1 MDSGDTLGRGEKE
14 TGVDERIFMLMTL
27 PQAAP
32 DTAVTALDH
41 PSWIRR
47 ALLLEQVAEAYAEG
61 RFTPTQRRQAED
73 LFRTAVFDHEPLAR
87 SVLADTLKRMTN
99 LPHDIVLSLARD
111 EAQVARPIL
120 RSSPLLDD
128 DDLVEAA
135 REGTRAHRLAVA
147 ERDDLSAR
155 VAQALCES
163 RDRAVI
169 KALLANEGAALP
181 EPLLHAILDAMD
193 DTAGIAEA
201 MMSRPL
207 LPASVKTRLM
217 HERARGYAA
226 ARRA

>member
-1 MDSGDTLGRGEKE
+1 
-14 TGVDERIFMLMTL
+14 MLTTL
-27 PQAAP
+27 PAASE
-32 DTAVTALDH
+32 TAVTGLDN

-47 ALLLEQVAEAYAEG
+47 ALLLERVAEAYAEG
-61 RFTPTQRRQAED
+61 HFTPAQRTQAED

-87 SVLADTLKRMTN
+87 GVLADVLKRMTN

-120 RSSPLLDD
+120 RTSPLLDD
-128 DDLVEAA
+128 EDLVEIA
-135 REGTRAHRLAVA
+135 REGTRAHRLAIA

-163 RDRAVI
+163 RDPSVI
-169 KALLANEGAALP
+169 KALLANDSAALP

-193 DTAGIAEA
+193 DTPGIVDA
-201 MMSRPL
+201 MTSRPR
-207 LPASVKTRLM
+207 LPASITTRLTR
-217 HERARGYAA
+217 ERARGYAA